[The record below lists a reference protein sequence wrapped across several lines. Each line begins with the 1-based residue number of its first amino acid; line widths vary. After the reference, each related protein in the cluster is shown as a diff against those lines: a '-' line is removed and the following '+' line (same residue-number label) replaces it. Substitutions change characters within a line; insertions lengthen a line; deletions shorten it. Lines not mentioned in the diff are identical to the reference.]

1 MRDTGPTLLSR
12 QREEAKYGGIEYK
25 ALMEH
30 VKL

>member
-1 MRDTGPTLLSR
+1 MTDTGPTLPSR
-12 QREEAKYGGIEYK
+12 HKEKAKYGGIEYK